1 MHIVFVTT
9 ELATKDNSSG
19 GLASFTANISRIFRE
34 NGHKVTIILSTIKE
48 TELEFDDDIDLINV
62 YVPKMMWEFLDKV
75 AGLVAFICKGNRIK
89 IRSCLLSLCRSKRI
103 NSRIRKMDKRQKVDI
118 VHYCNLASV
127 AVCATRKIPYTIRV
141 SGIENLWYGTYL
153 PSGEFGYNLYPMT
166 LPDRLNEY
174 TMKKSRYIISP
185 SNYVAEVVREHI
197 NSNVTVLESPFVF
210 KRSNWNYDLYNRIG
224 NGKKYIIHYGR
235 LTFSKGTHV
244 IAELSEQ
251 FLKEYPDMYIII
263 AGNNGDMQD
272 TLGTPMKA
280 SELVI
285 QSAGEYADR
294 VIYLGKPV
302 REELFPFIE
311 NAQVCVFPSRIEN
324 LANACI
330 EAMAMGKL
338 TVATDGFSFEQLI
351 EDGVSGFLCQSN
363 DKESFMHGIV
373 KALELSEK
381 AREQMCLNAQKSVEK
396 LEPQK
401 VYMNYLKYYEE
412 IIRNW

>member
-9 ELATKDNSSG
+9 ELATKNNSSG
-19 GLASFTANISRIFRE
+19 GLASFTANIARIFRE

-75 AGLVAFICKGNRIK
+75 AALAAFVCKSNRIK

-103 NSRIRKMDKRQKVDI
+103 NSRIRKINKRQNVNI

-141 SGIENLWYGTYL
+141 SGIENLWHGTYL

-185 SNYVAEVVREHI
+185 SNYVAEVVKEHI
-197 NSNVTVLESPFVF
+197 NPNVTVLESPFVF

-363 DKESFMHGIV
+363 DKESFVHGIA

-381 AREQMCLNAQKSVEK
+381 ERSQMSLNAQKSVEK